1 MIVFASTKCTGC
13 WREAPRQR
21 SRPPACEGAQ
31 LEAPPKGNTF
41 FFDLISIQNMSAKL
55 RERDGENEYMISD
68 KNNTKANITWVHVWV
83 TGKKYLLITL
93 VAPEAVPG

>member
-1 MIVFASTKCTGC
+1 
-13 WREAPRQR
+13 
-21 SRPPACEGAQ
+21 
-31 LEAPPKGNTF
+31 
-41 FFDLISIQNMSAKL
+41 MSAKL